1 MSINFNIKYNSI
13 LPEIN
18 KNRNIYKTR
27 NKIELSNQKIK
38 TLKRVNSNFNNK
50 NKYNFKNLTNQS
62 ITELNNKKYLVKS
75 NSSLK
80 NEFMF
85 NSENKIDKNLNQ
97 NNEKDNT
104 HKSRISDLLNNAKDI
119 FNNLGNYL
127 EENKPKVIPSLNA
140 NKIYKRLS
148 KEKRKDILFP
158 RTIKN
163 KERNINKLYGR
174 LYNIKI
180 LEDENKTTIS
190 NKTNSFI
197 INKNIS
203 KISNIEDFETKNN
216 NFTIEKKQKNQI
228 IQTFNIQNANKR
240 NKNTSTNN
248 EENKYY
254 ESNIT
259 SQKENDIF
267 PVLNSNN
274 FYSNF
279 EYNNKNNIKIAEIR
293 EVFPC
298 FPFNRLN
305 KITNSSRTNN
315 KRIKNN
321 KFFYDLRKN
330 FVSDTRYYYEKFLR
344 DIKLGS
350 NESGD
355 NILFRYRNRDKR
367 KANNN
372 KIKKIYI

>member
-38 TLKRVNSNFNNK
+38 ALKRVNSNFNNK

-104 HKSRISDLLNNAKDI
+104 HKSRISDLLNNAKDF

-228 IQTFNIQNANKR
+228 IQTFNIQNTNER

-305 KITNSSRTNN
+305 KITNSSRTDN
-315 KRIKNN
+315 KRIKNY

-355 NILFRYRNRDKR
+355 NILFRYRNRVKR

>member
-104 HKSRISDLLNNAKDI
+104 HKSRISDLLNNAKDF

-228 IQTFNIQNANKR
+228 IQTFNIQNTNER

-279 EYNNKNNIKIAEIR
+279 EHNNKNNIKIAEIR

-315 KRIKNN
+315 KRIKNY

-355 NILFRYRNRDKR
+355 NILFRYRNRVKR
-367 KANNN
+367 KTNNN

>member
-104 HKSRISDLLNNAKDI
+104 HKSRISDLLNNAKDF

-228 IQTFNIQNANKR
+228 IQTFNIQNTNER

-248 EENKYY
+248 EENKFY

-279 EYNNKNNIKIAEIR
+279 EHNNKNNIKIAEIR

-305 KITNSSRTNN
+305 KITNSSRTDN
-315 KRIKNN
+315 KRIKNY

-355 NILFRYRNRDKR
+355 NILFRYRNRAKR
-367 KANNN
+367 KTNNN

>member
-27 NKIELSNQKIK
+27 NKVELSNQKIK

-50 NKYNFKNLTNQS
+50 NKYNFKNSTNQS

-85 NSENKIDKNLNQ
+85 NSENKIDKNMNQ
-97 NNEKDNT
+97 NNENDNS
-104 HKSRISDLLNNAKDI
+104 HKSRISDLLNNAKDF

-180 LEDENKTTIS
+180 LEDENKTNIS

-228 IQTFNIQNANKR
+228 IQTFNIQNTNER

-279 EYNNKNNIKIAEIR
+279 EHNNKNNIKIAEIR

-305 KITNSSRTNN
+305 KITNSSRTDN
-315 KRIKNN
+315 KRIKNY

-355 NILFRYRNRDKR
+355 NILFRYRQRDKR

>member
-104 HKSRISDLLNNAKDI
+104 HKSRISDLLNNAKDF

-228 IQTFNIQNANKR
+228 IQTFNIQNTNER

-315 KRIKNN
+315 KRIKNY

-355 NILFRYRNRDKR
+355 NILFRYRNRVKR

>member
-97 NNEKDNT
+97 NNENDNT
-104 HKSRISDLLNNAKDI
+104 HKSRISDLLNNAKDF

-228 IQTFNIQNANKR
+228 IQTFNIQNTNER

-315 KRIKNN
+315 KRIKNY

>member
-38 TLKRVNSNFNNK
+38 TLKRVNSNFNSK

-85 NSENKIDKNLNQ
+85 NSENKIDKNMNP

-104 HKSRISDLLNNAKDI
+104 HKSRISDLLNNAKDF

-228 IQTFNIQNANKR
+228 IQTFNIQNTNER

-279 EYNNKNNIKIAEIR
+279 EHNNKNNIKIAEIR

-315 KRIKNN
+315 KRIKNY

-367 KANNN
+367 KTNNN

>member
-50 NKYNFKNLTNQS
+50 NKYNFKNLTNQT

-80 NEFMF
+80 NELMF

-104 HKSRISDLLNNAKDI
+104 HKSRISDLLNNAKDF

-228 IQTFNIQNANKR
+228 IQTFNIQNTNER

-279 EYNNKNNIKIAEIR
+279 EHNNKNNIKIAEIR

-305 KITNSSRTNN
+305 KITNSSRTDN
-315 KRIKNN
+315 KRIKNY

-355 NILFRYRNRDKR
+355 NILFRYRNRVKR
-367 KANNN
+367 KTNNN

>member
-27 NKIELSNQKIK
+27 NQIELSNQKIK

-104 HKSRISDLLNNAKDI
+104 HKSRISDLLNNAKDF

-228 IQTFNIQNANKR
+228 IQTFNIQNTNER

-274 FYSNF
+274 FDSNF

-298 FPFNRLN
+298 FPF
-305 KITNSSRTNN
+305 K
-315 KRIKNN
+315 
-321 KFFYDLRKN
+321 
-330 FVSDTRYYYEKFLR
+330 
-344 DIKLGS
+344 
-350 NESGD
+350 
-355 NILFRYRNRDKR
+355 
-367 KANNN
+367 
-372 KIKKIYI
+372 

>member
-104 HKSRISDLLNNAKDI
+104 HKSRISDLLNNAKDF

-228 IQTFNIQNANKR
+228 IQTFNIQNTNER

-267 PVLNSNN
+267 PILNSNN

-279 EYNNKNNIKIAEIR
+279 EHNNKNNIKIAEIR

-315 KRIKNN
+315 KRIKNY

-367 KANNN
+367 KTN
-372 KIKKIYI
+372 KKKKKKIYI

>member
-38 TLKRVNSNFNNK
+38 ALKRVNSNFNNK

-104 HKSRISDLLNNAKDI
+104 HKSRISDLLNNAKDF

-228 IQTFNIQNANKR
+228 IQTFNIQNTNER

-279 EYNNKNNIKIAEIR
+279 EHNNKNNIKIAEIR

-305 KITNSSRTNN
+305 KITNSSRTDN
-315 KRIKNN
+315 KRIKNY

>member
-38 TLKRVNSNFNNK
+38 ALKRVNSNFNNK

-104 HKSRISDLLNNAKDI
+104 HKSRISDLLNNAKDF

-228 IQTFNIQNANKR
+228 IQTFNIQNTNER

-279 EYNNKNNIKIAEIR
+279 EHNNKNNIKIAEIR

-315 KRIKNN
+315 KRIKNY

-330 FVSDTRYYYEKFLR
+330 FVSDTRYYYEKFMR

>member
-38 TLKRVNSNFNNK
+38 ALKRVNSNFNNK

-97 NNEKDNT
+97 NNENDNS
-104 HKSRISDLLNNAKDI
+104 HKRRISDLLNNAKDF

-228 IQTFNIQNANKR
+228 IQTFNIQNTNER

-315 KRIKNN
+315 KRIKNY

-355 NILFRYRNRDKR
+355 NILFRYRNRVKR
-367 KANNN
+367 KTNNN

>member
-97 NNEKDNT
+97 NNENDNS
-104 HKSRISDLLNNAKDI
+104 HKSRISDLLNNAKDF

-228 IQTFNIQNANKR
+228 IQTFNIQNTNER

-315 KRIKNN
+315 KRIKNY

>member
-38 TLKRVNSNFNNK
+38 ALKRVNSNFNNK

-104 HKSRISDLLNNAKDI
+104 HKSRISDLLNNAKDF

-228 IQTFNIQNANKR
+228 IQTFNIQNTNER

-279 EYNNKNNIKIAEIR
+279 EHNNKNNIKIAEIR

-305 KITNSSRTNN
+305 KITNSSRTDN
-315 KRIKNN
+315 KRIKNY

-355 NILFRYRNRDKR
+355 NILFRYRNRAKR

>member
-104 HKSRISDLLNNAKDI
+104 HKSRISDLLNNAKDF

-228 IQTFNIQNANKR
+228 IQTFNIQNTNER

-305 KITNSSRTNN
+305 KITNSSRTDN
-315 KRIKNN
+315 KRIKNY

-355 NILFRYRNRDKR
+355 NILFRYRNRVKR

>member
-104 HKSRISDLLNNAKDI
+104 HKSRISDLLNNAKDF

-228 IQTFNIQNANKR
+228 IQTFNIQNTNER

-305 KITNSSRTNN
+305 KITNSSRTDN
-315 KRIKNN
+315 KRIKNY

-355 NILFRYRNRDKR
+355 NILFRYRNRVKR
-367 KANNN
+367 KTNNN

>member
-104 HKSRISDLLNNAKDI
+104 HKSRISDLLNNAKDF

-228 IQTFNIQNANKR
+228 IQTFNIQNTNER

-279 EYNNKNNIKIAEIR
+279 EHNNKNNIKIAEIR

-315 KRIKNN
+315 KRIKNY

-330 FVSDTRYYYEKFLR
+330 FVSDTRYYYEKFMR

>member
-27 NKIELSNQKIK
+27 NKVELSNQKIK

-50 NKYNFKNLTNQS
+50 NKYNYKNLTNQS

-104 HKSRISDLLNNAKDI
+104 HKSRISDLLNNAKDF

-228 IQTFNIQNANKR
+228 IQTFNIQNTNER

-279 EYNNKNNIKIAEIR
+279 EHNNKNNIKIAEIR

-305 KITNSSRTNN
+305 KITNSSRTDN
-315 KRIKNN
+315 KRIKNY

>member
-104 HKSRISDLLNNAKDI
+104 HKSRISDLLNNAKDF

-228 IQTFNIQNANKR
+228 IQTFNIQNTNER

-279 EYNNKNNIKIAEIR
+279 EHNNKNNIKIAEIR

-315 KRIKNN
+315 KRIKNY

-367 KANNN
+367 KTNNN

>member
-38 TLKRVNSNFNNK
+38 ALKRVNSNFNNK

-104 HKSRISDLLNNAKDI
+104 HKSRISDLLNNAKDF

-228 IQTFNIQNANKR
+228 IQTFNIQNTNER

-279 EYNNKNNIKIAEIR
+279 EHNNKNNIKIAEIR

-315 KRIKNN
+315 KRIKNY

>member
-104 HKSRISDLLNNAKDI
+104 HKSRISDLLNNAKDF

-228 IQTFNIQNANKR
+228 IQTFNIQNTNER

-279 EYNNKNNIKIAEIR
+279 EHNNKNNIKIAEIR

-305 KITNSSRTNN
+305 KITNSSRTDN
-315 KRIKNN
+315 KRIKNY

-367 KANNN
+367 KTNNN

>member
-104 HKSRISDLLNNAKDI
+104 HKSRISDLLNNAKDF

-228 IQTFNIQNANKR
+228 IQTFNIQNTNER

-274 FYSNF
+274 YYSNF
-279 EYNNKNNIKIAEIR
+279 EHNNKNNIKIAEIR

-305 KITNSSRTNN
+305 KITNSSRTDN
-315 KRIKNN
+315 KRIKNY

-367 KANNN
+367 KTNNN

>member
-97 NNEKDNT
+97 NNENDNS
-104 HKSRISDLLNNAKDI
+104 HKSRISDLLNNAKDF

-228 IQTFNIQNANKR
+228 IQTFNIQNTNER

-279 EYNNKNNIKIAEIR
+279 EHNNKNNIKIAEIR

-305 KITNSSRTNN
+305 KITNSSRTDN
-315 KRIKNN
+315 KRIKNY

-355 NILFRYRNRDKR
+355 NILFRYRNRVKR

>member
-104 HKSRISDLLNNAKDI
+104 HKSRISDLLNNAKDF

-228 IQTFNIQNANKR
+228 IQTFNIQNTNER

-279 EYNNKNNIKIAEIR
+279 EHNNKNNIKIAEIR

-305 KITNSSRTNN
+305 KITNSSRTDN
-315 KRIKNN
+315 KRIKNY

-355 NILFRYRNRDKR
+355 NILFRYRNRVKR

>member
-85 NSENKIDKNLNQ
+85 NSENKIDKNMNQ
-97 NNEKDNT
+97 NNENDNS
-104 HKSRISDLLNNAKDI
+104 HKSRISDLLNNAKDF

-228 IQTFNIQNANKR
+228 IQTFNIQNTNER

-279 EYNNKNNIKIAEIR
+279 EHNNKNNIKIAEIR

-305 KITNSSRTNN
+305 KITNSSRTDN

-355 NILFRYRNRDKR
+355 NILFRYRNRAKR

>member
-104 HKSRISDLLNNAKDI
+104 HKSRISDLLNNAKDF

-228 IQTFNIQNANKR
+228 IQTFNIQNTNER

-279 EYNNKNNIKIAEIR
+279 EHNNKNNIKIAEIR

-315 KRIKNN
+315 KRIKNY

-330 FVSDTRYYYEKFLR
+330 FASDTRYYYEKFLR

-355 NILFRYRNRDKR
+355 NILFRYRNRVKR
-367 KANNN
+367 KTNNN

>member
-85 NSENKIDKNLNQ
+85 NSENKIDKNMNQ
-97 NNEKDNT
+97 NNENDNS
-104 HKSRISDLLNNAKDI
+104 HKSRISDLLNNAKDF

-228 IQTFNIQNANKR
+228 IQTFNIQNTNER

-279 EYNNKNNIKIAEIR
+279 EHNNKNNIKIAEIR

-305 KITNSSRTNN
+305 KITNSSRTDN
-315 KRIKNN
+315 KRIKNY

-355 NILFRYRNRDKR
+355 NILFRYRNRAKR

>member
-104 HKSRISDLLNNAKDI
+104 HKSRISDLLNNAKDF

-228 IQTFNIQNANKR
+228 IQTFNIQNTNER

-305 KITNSSRTNN
+305 KITNSSRTDN
-315 KRIKNN
+315 KRIKNY

-330 FVSDTRYYYEKFLR
+330 FVLDTRYYYEKFLR

>member
-97 NNEKDNT
+97 NNEKDNN
-104 HKSRISDLLNNAKDI
+104 HKSRISDLLNNAKDF

-228 IQTFNIQNANKR
+228 IQTFNIQNTNER

-305 KITNSSRTNN
+305 KITNSSRTDN
-315 KRIKNN
+315 KRIKNY

-355 NILFRYRNRDKR
+355 NILFRYRNRAKR

>member
-104 HKSRISDLLNNAKDI
+104 HKSRISDLLNNAKDF

-228 IQTFNIQNANKR
+228 IQTFNIQNTNER

-279 EYNNKNNIKIAEIR
+279 EHNNKNNIKIAEIR

-305 KITNSSRTNN
+305 KITNSSRTDN
-315 KRIKNN
+315 KRIKNY

-355 NILFRYRNRDKR
+355 NILFRYRNRVKR
-367 KANNN
+367 KTNNN